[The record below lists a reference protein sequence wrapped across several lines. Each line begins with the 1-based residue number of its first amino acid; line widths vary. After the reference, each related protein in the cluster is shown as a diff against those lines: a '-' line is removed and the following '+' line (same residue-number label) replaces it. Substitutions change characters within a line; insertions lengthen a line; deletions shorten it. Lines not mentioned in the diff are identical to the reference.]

1 MPFLKIP
8 SEDKKLIKA
17 DSGEL
22 FGNILTTKNIGFESN
37 PGKIRLSERLF
48 RVQDKDDDSD
58 FDLPVAVIRTDASA
72 TDQFWALTQR
82 DGTGVTDG
90 LMWKVAG
97 TDPSA
102 SWAQDA
108 ISNTPTDAVSNMVIF
123 GKAGGNDRLIVAR
136 DTDLALLNQGTW
148 TASWW
153 QSTLSGSA
161 LTAGPHHIHVF
172 TNLLI
177 IPDKNKVHIVDD
189 SLVVTEDKIT
199 LPEEYNIIWV
209 ENDGEFVYFG
219 TEHETGGQALVFPWR
234 PGDETYSDPMP
245 VYDKMS
251 LAGANKSGV
260 IHTINSKGQILKS
273 NGQSFEEIARLPV
286 ANSHLQWQTESL
298 TTTPLM
304 VHANGFKFIEDDL
317 HIMLSGMIGGITKRV
332 LEEMPGGIW
341 ILNEHGIRQKYSVG
355 NYDGSTDNDW
365 GSSIVHLPGCIFD
378 VGLGDGRFL
387 VGAQVYKADVTTL
400 QPALYLSQTS
410 STVTQ
415 RGYFITT
422 QLTGRALRSFWGRLT
437 IFFKEFDNST
447 DRIVVKFRTT
457 KDKNFERSNF
467 SNTFIVG
474 TWDASLDTTITI
486 NDPNGANLSVGDEL
500 EVLSGIGGGSS
511 THILT
516 VTNTSGNLYTIVLD
530 EGVPNVEGTGSIIFR
545 PQNWTKLGTISDTTL
560 FQQLYTIVKRTK
572 WIQLKVELRGTHLS
586 PEVEQLLQE
595 FKDSR

>member
-1 MPFLKIP
+1 MNYRDRIEIP
-8 SEDKKLIKA
+8 DIVEIRTNVDTVAASQ
-17 DSGEL
+17 
-22 FGNILTTKNIGFESN
+22 NIVTAVGFN
-37 PGKIRLSERLF
+37 T
-48 RVQDKDDDSD
+48 
-58 FDLPVAVIRTDASA
+58 AVI
-72 TDQFWALTQR
+72 
-82 DGTGVTDG
+82 V
-90 LMWKVAG
+90 V
-97 TDPSA
+97 PNE
-102 SWAQDA
+102 A
-108 ISNTPTDAVSNMVIF
+108 IYTLDKLDNLVLIS
-123 GKAGGNDRLIVAR
+123 GNDFFQQSNSVAHIDGR
-136 DTDLALLNQGTW
+136 FIYIPFNGDPAFFSDVGDAGSVQA
-148 TASWW
+148 ASFFDAE
-153 QSTLSGSA
+153 SL
-161 LTAGPHHIHVF
+161 
-172 TNLLI
+172 
-177 IPDKNKVHIVDD
+177 PDKNKVHIVDD